1 MPMRMT
7 PLIQHSAPLP
17 QVSRSIS
24 SLWRLNCILVYTA
37 NSLALLADAGHNFS
51 DVIGLLIAW
60 GALAL
65 AKRKPS
71 ARFTY
76 GLRSSTIM
84 AAAVN
89 AMILLVAVGGI
100 VWEGAHRLSAP
111 QAVSGDTIIWVALL
125 GMLINAGTA
134 LMLRQGSKND
144 INVRGA
150 FLHMVADA
158 AVSLGV
164 VVAGL
169 AMLWLGWLWLDGAV
183 SILIAIVIL
192 WSTWDMFRE
201 SINLSLHAVPAHI
214 DAGEVR
220 DYLSGLHGVAGVHD
234 LHIWAMSTTEIALT
248 AHLLIPTGH
257 PGDAFLH
264 EVSGAAG
271 RAFSYS
277 SRHPANRDRKRCSDL
292 PSGARGCGVG
302 RAGCMRQA
310 GGNVCVK
317 LQYNQGVI
325 IFCIS

>member
-1 MPMRMT
+1 MSN
-7 PLIQHSAPLP
+7 HSHHAHAHGTFDPT
-17 QVSRSIS
+17 QRAFAVGVT
-24 SLWRLNCILVYTA
+24 LNLAFVAVELFFGFHI

-65 AKRKPS
+65 AKFKPS
-71 ARFTY
+71 SRFTY

-84 AAAVN
+84 AAVLN

-111 QAVSGDTIIWVALL
+111 VAVNGDTIIWVALL
-125 GMLINAGTA
+125 GMLINIGTA
-134 LMLRQGSKND
+134 LMLRRGSKHD

-169 AMLWLGWLWLDGAV
+169 AMLWLGWAWLDGAV
-183 SILIAIVIL
+183 SILIALVIL
-192 WSTWDMFRE
+192 WSTWGLFRE
-201 SINLSLHAVPAHI
+201 SLNLSLHAVPAHI
-214 DAGEVR
+214 DAVDVR
-220 DYLSGLHGVAGVHD
+220 DYLSGLPGVTEVHD

-248 AHLLIPTGH
+248 AHLLIPAGH

-264 EVSGAAG
+264 EVSERLAHRFHIQHATLQIEI
-271 RAFSYS
+271 
-277 SRHPANRDRKRCSDL
+277 D
-292 PSGARGCGVG
+292 SGEASCRLAPKDV
-302 RAGCMRQA
+302 
-310 GGNVCVK
+310 V
-317 LQYNQGVI
+317 
-325 IFCIS
+325 

>member
-1 MPMRMT
+1 MSNHSHHAHAHDSFDPAQRAFAAGVT
-7 PLIQHSAPLP
+7 LNLIFVAVELYFG
-17 QVSRSIS
+17 
-24 SLWRLNCILVYTA
+24 YTA

-192 WSTWDMFRE
+192 WSTWDLFRE
-201 SINLSLHAVPAHI
+201 SINLSLHAVPAQI

-220 DYLSGLHGVAGVHD
+220 DYLSGLRGVAGVHD
-234 LHIWAMSTTEIALT
+234 LHIWAMSTTEVALT
-248 AHLLIPTGH
+248 AHLLLPAGH

-264 EVSGAAG
+264 EASDQLG
-271 RAFSYS
+271 
-277 SRHPANRDRKRCSDL
+277 KRFHIHH
-292 PSGARGCGVG
+292 AT
-302 RAGCMRQA
+302 
-310 GGNVCVK
+310 
-317 LQYNQGVI
+317 LQVEIGSKELSCRLAPEDVV
-325 IFCIS
+325 

>member
-1 MPMRMT
+1 MSNHEHHAHGHAH
-7 PLIQHSAPLP
+7 HSHHGHAHAAVDPT
-17 QVSRSIS
+17 QRAFSVGIT
-24 SLWRLNCILVYTA
+24 LNLVFVAVELYFGFSA

-60 GALAL
+60 GALTL

-111 QAVSGDTIIWVALL
+111 EAVSGETIIWVALL
-125 GMLINAGTA
+125 GMFINLGTA
-134 LMLRQGSKND
+134 LMLQQGSQHD

-183 SILIAIVIL
+183 SILVAIVIL
-192 WSTWDMFRE
+192 WSTWDLFRE
-201 SINLSLHAVPAHI
+201 SINLSLHAVPAHV
-214 DAGEVR
+214 DAAKVR
-220 DYLSGLHGVAGVHD
+220 DYLSGLPGVTEVHD

-248 AHLLIPTGH
+248 VHLLLPAGH

-264 EVSGAAG
+264 EASDQLEKRFHIHHATLQIEIGSDAASC
-271 RAFSYS
+271 RLA
-277 SRHPANRDRKRCSDL
+277 PED
-292 PSGARGCGVG
+292 V
-302 RAGCMRQA
+302 
-310 GGNVCVK
+310 V
-317 LQYNQGVI
+317 
-325 IFCIS
+325 

>member
-1 MPMRMT
+1 MAIHTHHAHAHDSFDPTQRAFAVGVALN
-7 PLIQHSAPLP
+7 LIFVAVEL
-17 QVSRSIS
+17 
-24 SLWRLNCILVYTA
+24 YFGFTA

-60 GALAL
+60 GALGL

-84 AAAVN
+84 AAALN

-100 VWEGAHRLSAP
+100 VWEGLHRLAAP
-111 QAVSGDTIIWVALL
+111 EAVSGSTIIWVALL
-125 GMLINAGTA
+125 GTLINSATA
-134 LMLRQGSKND
+134 LMLRRGSKND

-158 AVSLGV
+158 AVSVGV

-169 AMLWLGWLWLDGAV
+169 GMLWLDGAV
-183 SILIAIVIL
+183 SILIAVVIL
-192 WSTWDMFRE
+192 WSTWGLFRE
-201 SINLSLHAVPAHI
+201 SINLSLHAVPAQI
-214 DAGEVR
+214 DAAEVR
-220 DYLSGLHGVAGVHD
+220 DYLAGLPGVTEVHD

-264 EVSGAAG
+264 EVSAQLGERFHIHHATLQIEIGSDAA
-271 RAFSYS
+271 
-277 SRHPANRDRKRCSDL
+277 
-292 PSGARGCGVG
+292 
-302 RAGCMRQA
+302 
-310 GGNVCVK
+310 
-317 LQYNQGVI
+317 
-325 IFCIS
+325 FCRLAPEDVV

>member
-1 MPMRMT
+1 MSNHEHHAHGHAH
-7 PLIQHSAPLP
+7 HSHHGHAHAAVDPT
-17 QVSRSIS
+17 QRAFSVGIT
-24 SLWRLNCILVYTA
+24 LNLVFVAVELYFGFSA

-60 GALAL
+60 GALTL

-111 QAVSGDTIIWVALL
+111 EAVSGDTIIWVALL
-125 GMLINAGTA
+125 GMFINIGTA
-134 LMLRQGSKND
+134 LMLQQGSKHD

-183 SILIAIVIL
+183 SILIAVVIL
-192 WSTWDMFRE
+192 WSTWDLFRE
-201 SINLSLHAVPAHI
+201 SINLSLHAVPAHV
-214 DAGEVR
+214 DARKVR
-220 DYLSGLHGVAGVHD
+220 DYLSGLSGVTEVHD

-248 AHLLIPTGH
+248 VHLLLPAGH

-264 EVSGAAG
+264 DASDQLG
-271 RAFSYS
+271 
-277 SRHPANRDRKRCSDL
+277 KRFHIHHSTLQIEIGSDTASCRL
-292 PSGARGCGVG
+292 APEDV
-302 RAGCMRQA
+302 
-310 GGNVCVK
+310 V
-317 LQYNQGVI
+317 
-325 IFCIS
+325 